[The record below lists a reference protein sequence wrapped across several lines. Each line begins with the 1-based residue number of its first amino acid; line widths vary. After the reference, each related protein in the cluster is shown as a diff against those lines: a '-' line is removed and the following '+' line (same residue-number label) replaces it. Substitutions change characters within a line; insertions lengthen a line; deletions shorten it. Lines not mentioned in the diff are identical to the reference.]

1 MTNCSLQ
8 SHRHKACAQSGCG
21 LRPCSP
27 HIVLR
32 GPLGPLSPTA
42 DKRLIILKMAVLSTK
57 MAPDS
62 EPFVCCK
69 IHPCILQLATH
80 CHSGRRPGS
89 RRVKASLYAIL
100 NECRLSGLLTPS
112 TNISRRLAISLR
124 PSARLKLSK
133 TAPLHWFSKNETLIY
148 NCQFFDNLP
157 TVNFIYRNYAQTVS
171 KSLSGFARLG
181 FKKQSSLRIDS
192 DVI

>member
-27 HIVLR
+27 H
-32 GPLGPLSPTA
+32 SPSRPTRA
-42 DKRLIILKMAVLSTK
+42 TQSYSRKRLMILKMAVSSTK

-124 PSARLKLSK
+124 PSARLILSK

-148 NCQFFDNLP
+148 NCQFSDNLP

>member
-1 MTNCSLQ
+1 MGYV
-8 SHRHKACAQSGCG
+8 RVA
-21 LRPCSP
+21 

-42 DKRLIILKMAVLSTK
+42 DKRLMILKMAVSSTK

-89 RRVKASLYAIL
+89 RRVKASLYAVL

-112 TNISRRLAISLR
+112 TNIIRRLAISLR
-124 PSARLKLSK
+124 PSAHLILSK
-133 TAPLHWFSKNETLIY
+133 TAPFEYLVKNL
-148 NCQFFDNLP
+148 
-157 TVNFIYRNYAQTVS
+157 
-171 KSLSGFARLG
+171 
-181 FKKQSSLRIDS
+181 
-192 DVI
+192 

>member
-27 HIVLR
+27 H
-32 GPLGPLSPTA
+32 SPSRPTRA
-42 DKRLIILKMAVLSTK
+42 TQSYSRKRLMILKMAVSSTK

-89 RRVKASLYAIL
+89 RRVKASLYAVL

-124 PSARLKLSK
+124 PSARLLLSK

-148 NCQFFDNLP
+148 NCQFSDNLP

-171 KSLSGFARLG
+171 KSLSGFTRLG